1 MCILRTLKQLTY
13 PIVNLDNLRVDIVI
27 MVPSLQRLFQVDNS
41 DTLRRQLQVSED
53 GAQDQI
59 AMSVDEKLFLCITIT
74 QAKN

>member
-41 DTLRRQLQVSED
+41 DALRRQLQVSED